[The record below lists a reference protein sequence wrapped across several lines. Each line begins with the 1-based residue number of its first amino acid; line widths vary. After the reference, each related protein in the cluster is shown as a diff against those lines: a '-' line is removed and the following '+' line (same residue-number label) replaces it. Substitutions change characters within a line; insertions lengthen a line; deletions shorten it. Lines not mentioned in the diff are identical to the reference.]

1 MAKKTFKLSSSV
13 QKALGETVKMANS
26 EVSNLHSTEILVD
39 KIKLDPENPR
49 RHKISVDEL
58 ANGPS
63 NKDPNYKIKLKEFE
77 GLRELS
83 ASIQKEGLLNPITVV
98 KEGDFFKIVAGE
110 RRFLA
115 TLMSKKTVIESR
127 VFKREPNSFDLKV
140 VQWIENAA
148 RKDLTLYNKLM
159 NVSMLMDAYKES
171 KKEKMTAIKLSQ
183 VISSGPS
190 QAQYY
195 VNILSNRAL
204 IKLIEEGIITTFRKA
219 RELSG
224 LTTREEILKKFN
236 NEKPQNIK
244 KDKSNGAGRT
254 RESMSFGQSKNI
266 SVGKVIVKSVL
277 NQDRF
282 KRHATAFD
290 GVDWTCMTSSTK
302 AFQRLIKILE
312 NEFKG

>member
-13 QKALGETVKMANS
+13 QKALGDTVKMANS
-26 EVSNLHSTEILVD
+26 EVSNLHSTEILVE

-49 RHKISVDEL
+49 RHKISVDEIT
-58 ANGPS
+58 NGPS
-63 NKDPNYKIKLKEFE
+63 NKDLDYKIKLKEFE

-140 VQWIENAA
+140 VQWMENAA

-159 NVSMLMDAYKES
+159 NVSMLMGAYKES
-171 KKEKMTAIKLSQ
+171 KKEKITAIKLSQ
-183 VISSGPS
+183 VISCSRQ
-190 QAQYY
+190 QAQFF
-195 VNILSNRAL
+195 VTILSNSAL
-204 IKLIEEGIITTFRKA
+204 MKLIEEGVITTFERA
-219 RELSG
+219 RG
-224 LTTREEILKKFN
+224 LASCITREEILKKLN
-236 NEKPQNIK
+236 NEKPQSVR
-244 KDKSNGAGRT
+244 KDKSKGPGRK
-254 RESMSFGQSKNI
+254 RESISFGQSKNI
-266 SVGKVIVKSVL
+266 SVGKVIFESVL

-282 KRHATAFD
+282 KSHATAFD